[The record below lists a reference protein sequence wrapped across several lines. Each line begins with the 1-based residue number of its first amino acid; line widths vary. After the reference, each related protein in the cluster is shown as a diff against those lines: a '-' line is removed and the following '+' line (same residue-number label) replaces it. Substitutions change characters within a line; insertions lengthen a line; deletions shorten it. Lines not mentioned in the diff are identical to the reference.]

1 MTMKTTGMGAA
12 AWLLAIGMAA
22 AAPAPDSKRMG
33 RAKDFIA
40 DEQWSRAIVEL
51 QAAVADPKESNHDE
65 ALFWLAHSQ
74 HQSGDDA
81 AALQSIA
88 TLERTAPKSPW
99 VKLARSLRIEI
110 AQQLGRD
117 DVLRMMVA
125 PPAPPAPPRPPGM
138 TPAAAPPTLPPAPS
152 PPPPGGVPTAE
163 PPAPAST
170 TPAIRVRPG
179 QRAVAVAAIPPATTP
194 WPGSRAEFW
203 LPPTDAALDM
213 TLKLQ
218 ALSGLLETHS
228 AEVIPLLREI
238 ALDRNSPDEARGAV
252 FVLGQSHLAE
262 AQRAVVEVAHQG
274 AEPVRLAAVREL
286 GRFEG
291 PTISSELMQVYTMA
305 GTPPRLKRQVVSSL
319 GERADSATLL
329 RIVRSES
336 EPTVRNFAIVTLGR
350 TGARDELR
358 RLYPQAGRDSRPAVL
373 TALFTVKDDDEL
385 IRIARTEQDPA
396 LRLRARQQLRVLATP
411 KALKYLEEN
420 P

>member
-138 TPAAAPPTLPPAPS
+138 TPAAAPPTLPPRRL
-152 PPPPGGVPTAE
+152 PPPRGAAARRGGGGL
-163 PPAPAST
+163 PPARRRRSGCARGSAPWPWRPS
-170 TPAIRVRPG
+170 RRRRRPG
-179 QRAVAVAAIPPATTP
+179 
-194 WPGSRAEFW
+194 PGR
-203 LPPTDAALDM
+203 
-213 TLKLQ
+213 
-218 ALSGLLETHS
+218 G
-228 AEVIPLLREI
+228 
-238 ALDRNSPDEARGAV
+238 RNSGCR
-252 FVLGQSHLAE
+252 
-262 AQRAVVEVAHQG
+262 R
-274 AEPVRLAAVREL
+274 
-286 GRFEG
+286 
-291 PTISSELMQVYTMA
+291 PT
-305 GTPPRLKRQVVSSL
+305 R
-319 GERADSATLL
+319 
-329 RIVRSES
+329 RS
-336 EPTVRNFAIVTLGR
+336 T
-350 TGARDELR
+350 
-358 RLYPQAGRDSRPAVL
+358 
-373 TALFTVKDDDEL
+373 
-385 IRIARTEQDPA
+385 
-396 LRLRARQQLRVLATP
+396 
-411 KALKYLEEN
+411 
-420 P
+420 